1 MGRFTLDDLNTK
13 PWVLGN
19 WKMNHT
25 ISEAK
30 AFFEAVSRGPFSKV
44 FAGVAPS
51 ACVLGA
57 FYGKKLPL
65 QLGAQNIY
73 YEEKGAFT
81 GELSAKM
88 VEEVATFALVGHSE
102 RRAIFNETDEMV
114 SKKAKVAI
122 KQGIL
127 PVICVGE
134 TLDEREAGQ
143 AFEVVERQ
151 VQAAI
156 AGIEDQFF
164 LIAYEPVWAI
174 GTGKTAT
181 PEDAQSIH
189 AHIAKLLPQK
199 RPILYGGSVKPDNIS
214 ELLSQPDINGALVGG
229 ASLKPESFLQLLQG
243 AVL

>member
-1 MGRFTLDDLNTK
+1 MRRHTLDDLNAK

-25 ISEAK
+25 ISDAK
-30 AFFEAVSRGPFSKV
+30 AFFEAIEGKLSSNAY
-44 FAGVAPS
+44 AGVAPS

-57 FYGKKLPL
+57 YHTQKLPL
-65 QLGAQNIY
+65 LLGAQNIY
-73 YEEKGAFT
+73 FEEKGAFT
-81 GELSAKM
+81 GELSPKMAK
-88 VEEVATFALVGHSE
+88 EVAAFALVGHSE

-114 SKKAKVAI
+114 AKKAKAAI
-122 KQGIL
+122 DQGIL

-134 TLDEREAGQ
+134 TLEEREAGK
-143 AFEVVERQ
+143 ALEVVERQ
-151 VQAAI
+151 VKAAI
-156 AGIEDQFF
+156 SGIEDQRY

-181 PEDAQSIH
+181 PEDAEQVH

-214 ELLSQPDINGALVGG
+214 ELLGQPNINGALVGG
-229 ASLKPESFLQLLQG
+229 ASLKPESFIQLLEG
-243 AVL
+243 AAK